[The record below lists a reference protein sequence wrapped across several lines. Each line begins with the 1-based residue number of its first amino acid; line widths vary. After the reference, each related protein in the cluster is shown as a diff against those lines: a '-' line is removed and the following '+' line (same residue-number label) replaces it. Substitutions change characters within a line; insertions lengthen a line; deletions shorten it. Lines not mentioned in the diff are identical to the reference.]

1 MSETRNVGRSV
12 CFVARFGV
20 NDPEHNV
27 LGAAATGGIAT
38 VFHDAI
44 MTPLD
49 VIKQRLQVRR
59 TLCLPILIW
68 TLLALPLLLRPT

>member
-1 MSETRNVGRSV
+1 MGIFGGWRV
-12 CFVARFGV
+12 FRFGV

-38 VFHDAI
+38 VFHDGI

-49 VIKQRLQVRR
+49 VIKQRLQVRGDTSPEGRAPPYPLDFR
-59 TLCLPILIW
+59 TP
-68 TLLALPLLLRPT
+68 ASSVPP

>member
-1 MSETRNVGRSV
+1 M
-12 CFVARFGV
+12 

-38 VFHDAI
+38 VFHDGI

-49 VIKQRLQVRR
+49 VIKQRLQVRGYTSPEGRAPPSPPLDFR
-59 TLCLPILIW
+59 TPVSS
-68 TLLALPLLLRPT
+68 ALPWLT